1 MIDNEFFD
9 GFEEPTE
16 TAETSVESENTENAV
31 ESEGNQQP
39 AESEQVGETANPQE
53 TPQRRQYTPEE
64 RASYSFRKQ
73 LNKQRNKYEGQYNQ
87 LQTQYNQLLDR
98 LDRLEHPEK
107 YQPLNRQQF
116 QDDDSYIDAI
126 VQQRF
131 DNMWTQKLEEVQNR
145 YNEQARANEEVT
157 AYRNRA
163 NDNVKKLFKT
173 PESEKQYRDA
183 VNIALQNGLG
193 ELIDQDK
200 ETAKFI
206 MRSDFG
212 PKIVYE
218 LATKPELVEEMFA
231 DSVTDMDRQFK
242 IRQLEDRIRAEMAP
256 KPQVIGKPGIQQET
270 TRGSIFDSDESVL
283 NFLRTH

>member
-1 MIDNEFFD
+1 MNND
-9 GFEEPTE
+9 EELN
-16 TAETSVESENTENAV
+16 VSENTEV
-31 ESEGNQQP
+31 ET
-39 AESEQVGETANPQE
+39 TANVNPE
-53 TPQRRQYTPEE
+53 TEVAAEDQAPSTSSEENISGEKANHREYTPEE
-64 RASYSFRKQ
+64 RAAYSFRRQ
-73 LNKQRNKYEGQYNQ
+73 LAKQRDKYEKNYVPRDQYE
-87 LQTQYNQLLDR
+87 QLLQR
-98 LDRLEHPEK
+98 IEKLENPEK
-107 YQPLNRQQF
+107 FRPQTREQF
-116 QDDDSYIDAI
+116 GSDDDYIDYL

-131 DNMWTQKLEEVQNR
+131 DNMWAQKLEEVQNK
-145 YNEQARANEEVT
+145 YDEQARANEEVT

-242 IRQLEDRIRAEMAP
+242 IRQLEDRIRAELAP